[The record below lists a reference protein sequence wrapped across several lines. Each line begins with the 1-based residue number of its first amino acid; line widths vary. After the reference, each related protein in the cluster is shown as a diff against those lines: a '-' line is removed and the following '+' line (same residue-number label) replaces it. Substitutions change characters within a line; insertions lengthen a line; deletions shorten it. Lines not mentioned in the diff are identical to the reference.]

1 MYELN
6 LNNRFYRVYA
16 ATVDRHGVD
25 PLLDRVIPHL
35 RSITAFKNH
44 DVTQDERGA
53 PDLIS
58 FREYGNEDFWWHILA
73 YNGICSYRDVV
84 EGTTLKIPNLGDIVA
99 ITNDY
104 TSDNPNQTA
113 DNIITI

>member
-1 MYELN
+1 MYELD
-6 LNNRFYRVYA
+6 LNRKFYRVFAVVAYK
-16 ATVDRHGVD
+16 HGID
-25 PLLDRVIPHL
+25 PLQDKVVPALLAIDSYDTHE
-35 RSITAFKNH
+35 
-44 DVTQDERGA
+44 VTQDERGS

-58 FREYGNEDFWWHILA
+58 LRHYDSEDFSWHILA